1 MKNWSCLLVFFL
13 TCGSAIS
20 QTASWQAYNDSV
32 NANGGTTDETVTMIN
47 VGRSS
52 PGPASSELLVF
63 GSGDGTGVTAT
74 YEETLSEGSVYWTSD
89 AITFDEES
97 DAAKL
102 FGEAL
107 DLTGN
112 ISYGDAPGWH
122 MDLIL
127 EGLDPNSKYVFAGT
141 AMRGGGL
148 GYAERTT
155 NWKIMGA
162 ESFVYASSEGAW
174 KVSEESVEFSTG
186 HNEEGYVAKWTDIAP
201 GADGR
206 IVIRTS
212 HSVGEA
218 NGGLAGAHAYKGYA
232 GGVFML
238 ELQPLPTASWQAYND
253 SVNANGG
260 TTDETVTMINV
271 GRSSPGPASSELL
284 VFGSGDG
291 TGVTATYEETLSEG
305 SVYWTSDAITFDEES
320 DAAKLF
326 GEALDLTGNIS
337 YGDAPGW
344 HMDLILEGLDPNS
357 KYVFAGTAMRGG
369 GLGYAERTTNW
380 KIMGAESFVYASSEG
395 AWKVSEESVEFST
408 GHNEEGYVAKWTD
421 IAPGADGR
429 IVIRTS
435 HSVGEANGGLAGAHA
450 YKGYAGG
457 VFMLE
462 LQVDSGAVATGKGLS
477 ILRVFPKENEL
488 EAHPNSPLHVVIEHD
503 THKVDSSSVAL
514 FLDGKKVASE
524 IQQVGDRTLVVHES
538 AVAFED
544 FSDHTVKVEFADDSD
559 ARSQYTKSWNFTV
572 MEWTQYDGLPA
583 DSAITLNDLGKQE
596 RGFAIRVV
604 ATDPNEPDP
613 DKEILSDIGDL
624 WWIWD
629 EKHSDH
635 SDRTLFNSE
644 GYYLERAQINYQRDG
659 RTIGNKAGEKLFPGI
674 NGTESLTP
682 EGLELPVIHF
692 GLETTALLEL
702 DEGYYHMQITTT
714 PIHLLHIGLG
724 DDAVELSPDESV
736 TPGIEDARAWE
747 YKFVVEKPGL
757 YPFTLFYYDYLG
769 GSSSLTASG
778 GTASSLEWLN
788 IAPTGMKYLINGD
801 DDRAITAYIPP
812 DAIVEMSPATMSVLR
827 QDGNMIVTWSEPGTL
842 QGAEKITGPW
852 NDVVG
857 ASSPHSV
864 ALGSSVM
871 FYRVRH

>member
-20 QTASWQAYNDSV
+20 Q
-32 NANGGTTDETVTMIN
+32 
-47 VGRSS
+47 
-52 PGPASSELLVF
+52 
-63 GSGDGTGVTAT
+63 
-74 YEETLSEGSVYWTSD
+74 
-89 AITFDEES
+89 
-97 DAAKL
+97 
-102 FGEAL
+102 
-107 DLTGN
+107 
-112 ISYGDAPGWH
+112 
-122 MDLIL
+122 
-127 EGLDPNSKYVFAGT
+127 
-141 AMRGGGL
+141 
-148 GYAERTT
+148 
-155 NWKIMGA
+155 
-162 ESFVYASSEGAW
+162 
-174 KVSEESVEFSTG
+174 
-186 HNEEGYVAKWTDIAP
+186 
-201 GADGR
+201 
-206 IVIRTS
+206 
-212 HSVGEA
+212 
-218 NGGLAGAHAYKGYA
+218 
-232 GGVFML
+232 
-238 ELQPLPTASWQAYND
+238 TASWQAYND